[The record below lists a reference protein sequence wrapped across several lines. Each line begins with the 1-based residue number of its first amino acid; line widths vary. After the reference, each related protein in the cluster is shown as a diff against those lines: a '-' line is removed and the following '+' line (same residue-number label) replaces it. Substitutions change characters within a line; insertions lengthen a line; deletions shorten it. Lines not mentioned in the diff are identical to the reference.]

1 MWRKMSCFE
10 LATRVPF
17 ILHVPWMKEVTRKQ
31 LPSRLKWTEKSQ
43 AEVAAQTAG
52 TRTKQLVEMVDVL
65 PTLLELGGVEMPAN
79 ETFDGVSLVPLAAG
93 SATSTGKNMSFSQY
107 ARSFAARDTPVP
119 YPPTNLSDLWA
130 LDAAGQNARSTFCK
144 PPRLCPTS
152 TAQPA
157 KFAARRRDGP
167 LGSQRQVPLHGV

>member
-1 MWRKMSCFE
+1 MSCFE

-17 ILHVPWMKEVTRKQ
+17 ILHVPWMKE
-31 LPSRLKWTEKSQ
+31 
-43 AEVAAQTAG
+43 TAG

-130 LDAAGQNARSTFCK
+130 LDAAGQNARSTFYAMGHSV
-144 PPRLCPTS
+144 RS
-152 TAQPA
+152 
-157 KFAARRRDGP
+157 D
-167 LGSQRQVPLHGV
+167 

>member
-31 LPSRLKWTEKSQ
+31 LPSRLKWTGKSQ

-144 PPRLCPTS
+144 PLQFCPTS

-157 KFAARRRDGP
+157 KFAARRRDGA

>member
-1 MWRKMSCFE
+1 
-10 LATRVPF
+10 
-17 ILHVPWMKEVTRKQ
+17 
-31 LPSRLKWTEKSQ
+31 
-43 AEVAAQTAG
+43 
-52 TRTKQLVEMVDVL
+52 MVDVL

-144 PPRLCPTS
+144 PLQFCPTS

-157 KFAARRRDGP
+157 KFAARRRDGA
-167 LGSQRQVPLHGV
+167 LGSQRQVPLHGM